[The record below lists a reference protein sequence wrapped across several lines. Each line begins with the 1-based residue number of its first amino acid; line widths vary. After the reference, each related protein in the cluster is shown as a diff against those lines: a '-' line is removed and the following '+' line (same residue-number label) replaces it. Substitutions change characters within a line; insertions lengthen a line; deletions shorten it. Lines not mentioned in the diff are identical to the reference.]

1 MPGPVVV
8 GLALDDR
15 DAAPLALG
23 RLLARLSGCALAL
36 VHAYP
41 YEPLTVPLPEYE
53 DRLRDDSLARLR
65 RAAAGLDTGPDVTV
79 HAYARISAAYG
90 LHEVAERLGASAIV
104 VGSSHRGRVGR
115 VLPGSV
121 TARLLHGAPCPV
133 AVAPAD
139 YSGPPAGPL
148 RIAVAYDGTP
158 GAREALETAVAL
170 ARGAHATVST
180 STVESPLRSRPRR
193 CRPAGWG
200 LVSTPTALHQ
210 RAEEAVAAAH
220 SRIPDDLRGSTE
232 LHTGDPA
239 EVLSAIST
247 GADLLLCGSRGYGPL
262 RSVLLGG
269 VSSALAYSCACP
281 CSSCHAAT
289 PPAWAA
295 AAPRRACRRTR
306 PLDEHGRD
314 AASGGRDAP
323 ARTASVCSHA
333 RRDGDS
339 G

>member
-23 RLLARLSGCALAL
+23 GVLARLSGCALAL

-41 YEPLTVPLPEYE
+41 YEPLAVPIPEYE
-53 DRLRDDSLARLR
+53 ERLRDDSLARLR
-65 RAAAGLDTGPDVTV
+65 RAAAGLDTGLEVTV

-90 LHEVAERLGASAIV
+90 LHEMAERLGASAIV

-180 STVESPLRSRPRR
+180 STVAE
-193 CRPAGWG
+193 PAAIATTPMPPGWVG
-200 LVSTPTALHQ
+200 AREYATGLHQ
-210 RAEEAVAAAH
+210 RAEDAVAAAH
-220 SRIPDDLRGSTE
+220 SLIPDDLRGSTE

-262 RSVLLGG
+262 RSMLLGG

-281 CSSCHAAT
+281 LLVVPRGHSAGLGGGSPSSRMQAN
-289 PPAWAA
+289 
-295 AAPRRACRRTR
+295 
-306 PLDEHGRD
+306 
-314 AASGGRDAP
+314 ASAG
-323 ARTASVCSHA
+323 
-333 RRDGDS
+333 
-339 G
+339 

>member
-8 GLALDDR
+8 GLALDAR

-23 RLLARLSGCALAL
+23 RMLARLSGCALAL

-53 DRLRDDSLARLR
+53 ERLRADSLARLR
-65 RAAAGLDTGPDVTV
+65 RAAAGLDAGPDVTV

-104 VGSSHRGRVGR
+104 VGSSHRGRIGR
-115 VLPGSV
+115 VLPGIV
-121 TARLLHGAPCPV
+121 TARLLHGASCPV
-133 AVAPAD
+133 AVAPAE
-139 YSGPPAGPL
+139 YSGPAAGQL
-148 RIAVAYDGTP
+148 RIAVAYDGGP
-158 GAREALETAVAL
+158 EAAEALDTAVAL

-180 STVESPLRSRPRR
+180 CTVEEPVAVATTPM
-193 CRPAGWG
+193 PPGWVG
-200 LVSTPTALHQ
+200 AREYAAALHQ

-239 EVLSAIST
+239 EVLSAMST
-247 GADLLLCGSRGYGPL
+247 HADLLLCGSRGYGPL
-262 RSVLLGG
+262 RAVLLGG

-281 CSSCHAAT
+281 LVVVPRGHSAGLAGGSPASRMHANGSA
-289 PPAWAA
+289 
-295 AAPRRACRRTR
+295 
-306 PLDEHGRD
+306 G
-314 AASGGRDAP
+314 
-323 ARTASVCSHA
+323 
-333 RRDGDS
+333 
-339 G
+339 